1 MRWIYLGA
9 IVLFAVAVLIFCL
22 ENFEAVTMTF
32 LGFKVRAPLAVLAI
46 VVYVLG
52 AATGGSLLAV
62 LRRSYER
69 SKRQTGRSS

>member
-9 IVLFAVAVLIFCL
+9 IVLFAVAMLIFCL
-22 ENFEAVTMTF
+22 ENFEAVTMSF

-62 LRRSYER
+62 LRKSYEG
-69 SKRQTGRSS
+69 SKRKTERSS